1 MCPRA
6 GRRWKLE
13 RTLASVGPYFTVN
26 LAQGKLIFTLPAG
39 IRTDG
44 GENLLLR
51 RDGPEKVLD
60 AHDHDL
66 RFASAINDKAGLR
79 QAGAPHD
86 LA

>member
-1 MCPRA
+1 M
-6 GRRWKLE
+6 
-13 RTLASVGPYFTVN
+13 LASAGPDFAVN
-26 LAQGKLIFTLPAG
+26 LTQRKFIFTLLTG

-44 GENLLLR
+44 GENFLLR
-51 RDGPEKVLD
+51 RDGPEKVLN

-66 RFASAINDKAGLR
+66 RFASAINDKAGLL